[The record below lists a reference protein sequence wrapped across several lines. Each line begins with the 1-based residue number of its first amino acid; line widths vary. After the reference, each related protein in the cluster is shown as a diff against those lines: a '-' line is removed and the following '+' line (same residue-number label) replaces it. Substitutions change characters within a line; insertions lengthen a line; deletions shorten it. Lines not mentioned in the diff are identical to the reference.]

1 MKIVATFLILGL
13 IKCSTLAD
21 KVDDL
26 VRAEMKRRQIPGL
39 SLAVLKK
46 GKVLKIQG
54 YGFANLE
61 LKAPA
66 SSETVYQLASIT
78 KCFTATAIMQ
88 LVDDGKL
95 ALEAPIVSLLPGL
108 PKTRFSV
115 VPPWSACGCQRSS
128 TTNQ

>member
-1 MKIVATFLILGL
+1 MKMTTVAVFVVVSLFANAGF
-13 IKCSTLAD
+13 AD

-39 SLAVLKK
+39 SLAVLKN
-46 GKVLKIQG
+46 GKLLKIQG

-61 LKAPA
+61 LKVPA
-66 SSETVYQLASIT
+66 SSETLYQLASIT

-95 ALEAPIVSLLPGL
+95 ALGN
-108 PKTRFSV
+108 TRDTFSQV
-115 VPPWSACGCQRSS
+115 GSA
-128 TTNQ
+128 